1 MNNNTRLRTTTRTA
15 TASRSAS
22 PGRPSPYQHPP
33 SRSPILHHR
42 PPPTASSTST
52 WQQLVVQAGSAAGTT
67 AAVISEESMKCL
79 KYCLSWLR
87 YAIQHIEQQLTIV
100 RNHLVS
106 LATAS
111 SSSSTAT
118 TLHHQQSSPNPFSS
132 VKKDI
137 VETVRKVV
145 EVISRYASTS
155 LPQHAKI
162 AVRGFIL
169 DLPNR
174 WDIRSSP
181 AASPL
186 LTPKEGL
193 SPVQDENAIKVLT
206 FGTESVEML
215 QSIST
220 VFSDTV
226 DRAEIWLDRW
236 RTVRDFDDRKKENDI
251 QLPPIRSLNIN
262 HNPPL

>member
-1 MNNNTRLRTTTRTA
+1 MNNTRLRMTRPS
-15 TASRSAS
+15 SRSTS
-22 PGRPSPYQHPP
+22 PSRPSPYQHPP
-33 SRSPILHHR
+33 SRSPIIHHQ
-42 PPPTASSTST
+42 PTASSTST

-67 AAVISEESMKCL
+67 AAVVSEESMKCL

-87 YAIQHIEQQLTIV
+87 YAIQRIEQQLTVV
-100 RNHLVS
+100 RNYLVS
-106 LATAS
+106 LAAAS
-111 SSSSTAT
+111 SSSSLSTVQ
-118 TLHHQQSSPNPFSS
+118 HHQPASPLSS
-132 VKKDI
+132 VKRDI

-145 EVISRYASTS
+145 DVISRYASTS
-155 LPQHAKI
+155 LPHHAKV

-186 LTPKEGL
+186 LTPTEGL

-206 FGTESVEML
+206 FGNESVEML

-236 RTVRDFDDRKKENDI
+236 RTVRDYDNGGKIDNDI

-262 HNPPL
+262 SPPNPPL